1 MKVAFDAMMNLHY
14 LKMGK
19 DETIPEFY
27 RRAQTAKEIVD
38 KTLGGPIKL
47 TALIT
52 AEKQAANQNQAFL
65 ATIIKANR
73 EAAFDRCMAF
83 VLIHKAYK
91 PKFGSLM
98 QRLEDAQCTRIT
110 GRESS
115 DYRSALVEIFD
126 VYEAQGFNVARIHA
140 DQEFRSTIVA
150 LQQEGKMLSFN
161 LANAQEHQPQAERNN
176 RTIQERLRAQ
186 FHSQKLVAHNERV
199 LQIKDAAA
207 DANQRRT
214 AAGIFTPDI
223 SFWIPFLVLVRR
235 FKEEWGTDYVPKDIQ
250 DATTDVETVH
260 GIALTFPN

>member
-161 LANAQEHQPQAERNN
+161 LANAQEHQPQVWSK
-176 RTIQERLRAQ
+176 TWVCDLSTVVLRVCWCINKCWCICAP
-186 FHSQKLVAHNERV
+186 LVGSWRMV
-199 LQIKDAAA
+199 SLKTTYIFIK
-207 DANQRRT
+207 N
-214 AAGIFTPDI
+214 G
-223 SFWIPFLVLVRR
+223 R
-235 FKEEWGTDYVPKDIQ
+235 FSTNFFSMPSSI
-250 DATTDVETVH
+250 T
-260 GIALTFPN
+260 